1 MSKLY
6 IMVTKDEYEYTLAS
20 ADSQKE
26 LAMQLG
32 VNPSVICRGIKRDKR
47 GGRSKY
53 REIEV
58 EDEGH
63 DI

>member
-6 IMVTKDEYEYTLAS
+6 LMVTKDEYEYTLAS
-20 ADSQKE
+20 ADTQKE
-26 LAMQLG
+26 LAEQLG
-32 VNPSVICRGIKRDKR
+32 VNPSVICRGIKRAKR

-58 EDEGH
+58 EDDEMR
-63 DI
+63 